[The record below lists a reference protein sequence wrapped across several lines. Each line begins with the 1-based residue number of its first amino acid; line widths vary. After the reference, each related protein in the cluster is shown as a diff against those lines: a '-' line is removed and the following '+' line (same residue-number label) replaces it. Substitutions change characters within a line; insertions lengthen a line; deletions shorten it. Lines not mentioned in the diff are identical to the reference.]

1 MRSPLFVASI
11 SAIALLGPCGKKD
24 DDAKPA
30 PSASVKAATVGTAAA
45 STSATPEKPKEVP
58 FEEAVKAS
66 KPLDIKT
73 ADQDA
78 AGSKITAEVCTVE
91 GGPFVHKSGMDVLRS
106 IRAIGDRVFTVND
119 DAAVHAYKLDPGPK
133 CKLTIDKTFGEGGV
147 AKFKNKIDR
156 LSADSAGNLFA
167 TNGVFASYRVDKDG
181 KQVFECTGRPLGYL
195 FVNPSGKGGIGT
207 FANATVSKVTLDA
220 KGCKTEPWVFQDLST
235 DDKRKGNLTN
245 AQAVGYVGDTIFVG
259 GKLAKSADPNE
270 SNVVLGLDQAGKE
283 KVRLGKTDK
292 DYASKDRFGW
302 VHAIGPCKTGVCVLD
317 SNYRRL
323 TIWKT
328 DGKFVA
334 SVDLSALFGL
344 KYPWIA
350 DFDRNKT
357 HTFFVAGQD
366 RDVKGVAE
374 GNIYRVSGL

>member
-1 MRSPLFVASI
+1 
-11 SAIALLGPCGKKD
+11 
-24 DDAKPA
+24 
-30 PSASVKAATVGTAAA
+30 
-45 STSATPEKPKEVP
+45 
-58 FEEAVKAS
+58 
-66 KPLDIKT
+66 
-73 ADQDA
+73 
-78 AGSKITAEVCTVE
+78 
-91 GGPFVHKSGMDVLRS
+91 
-106 IRAIGDRVFTVND
+106 
-119 DAAVHAYKLDPGPK
+119 
-133 CKLTIDKTFGEGGV
+133 
-147 AKFKNKIDR
+147 
-156 LSADSAGNLFA
+156 
-167 TNGVFASYRVDKDG
+167 
-181 KQVFECTGRPLGYL
+181 
-195 FVNPSGKGGIGT
+195 
-207 FANATVSKVTLDA
+207 
-220 KGCKTEPWVFQDLST
+220 
-235 DDKRKGNLTN
+235 
-245 AQAVGYVGDTIFVG
+245 
-259 GKLAKSADPNE
+259 
-270 SNVVLGLDQAGKE
+270 
-283 KVRLGKTDK
+283 LGKTDK